1 MATRAEH
8 SLQVDVPVR
17 TAYDQWT
24 QFEDFPH
31 FMGGVTEVRQLDDRR
46 LHWVAQIAGVRREW
60 EATILEQV
68 PDTTIAWA
76 ATSGATNAGAVRFE
90 PAGPDSTV
98 VHLTLEYEPEG
109 LVEHVGDALGLV
121 ERQVRADLE
130 RFKALVEDEAYPTG
144 AWRGSIDAGAGVG
157 TPGVEAAATSRGDSG
172 TAGVSGTAVAAGA
185 AAVAAGAAAVGAA
198 VAASRSGADDEP
210 EDKPGPVP
218 VPPSERAAATA
229 PEPAP
234 VPSPDSSP
242 AAVGVPSEVL
252 DEGPEPIAQR
262 TLDPG
267 VGRDEDGT
275 ADRPH

>member
-1 MATRAEH
+1 MTTRADH

-31 FMGGVTEVRQLDDRR
+31 FMGGVSEVRQLDDRR

-68 PDTTIAWA
+68 PDTRIAWA

-90 PAGPDSTV
+90 PAGPGSTV

-109 LVEHVGDALGLV
+109 LVERVGDTLGIV

-157 TPGVEAAATSRGDSG
+157 TPGVEDAAASRGDSG
-172 TAGVSGTAVAAGA
+172 RAGVSGTAVAAGA

-198 VAASRSGADDEP
+198 VAAGGAGDQEP
-210 EDKPGPVP
+210 PGPVA
-218 VPPSERAAATA
+218 VPPAERDAARSS
-229 PEPAP
+229 EPAP
-234 VPSPDSSP
+234 VASPESSP
-242 AAVGVPSEVL
+242 AGVGVPSEVL

-262 TLDPG
+262 SLDPG
-267 VGRDEDGT
+267 VRRDEDGT
-275 ADRPH
+275 ADRPR

>member
-1 MATRAEH
+1 MTTRAEH

-68 PDTTIAWA
+68 PDTRIAWA
-76 ATSGATNAGAVRFE
+76 ATSGATNAGEVRFE
-90 PAGPDSTV
+90 PAGPASTV

-109 LVEHVGDALGLV
+109 LVEQVGDKLGIV

-130 RFKALVEDEAYPTG
+130 RFKALVEDEGYATG
-144 AWRGSIDAGAGVG
+144 AWRGSIDAGAGVR
-157 TPGVEAAATSRGDSG
+157 TPGVEDAAATRGDSG
-172 TAGVSGTAVAAGA
+172 KAGVSGTAVAAGA

-198 VAASRSGADDEP
+198 VAAGRSGAEEEP
-210 EDKPGPVP
+210 DDKPGPVP
-218 VPPSERAAATA
+218 VTPAEREAARTA
-229 PEPAP
+229 EPAP
-234 VPSPDSSP
+234 TSSPGTSP

-262 TLDPG
+262 SLDPG
-267 VGRDEDGT
+267 VRRDEDGT
-275 ADRPH
+275 ADRPR